1 MFDLGLDI
9 YTMGVRLSE
18 PNITLHFD
26 SPDGWRRNCKACWP
40 LAHTNEKR
48 APFYSL
54 FILTPNHARIPASE
68 FKWLQ
73 TRPRFLKE
81 NRCSLATEAHTSSSL
96 LPPPI
101 FIPTF
106 SPRKTSHAGHHVTV
120 NSPTRTS
127 HPHHQPSRCQRSFQS
142 TTCFQKPAD
151 RFDPNFWRTMSPQS
165 SIYVFR
171 VQSPTSGTNDG
182 EWIGEICQEDHVR
195 NACVEDQDRRRIGL
209 GKMGDARG

>member
-1 MFDLGLDI
+1 
-9 YTMGVRLSE
+9 MGVRLSE

-106 SPRKTSHAGHHVTV
+106 SPRKTSHAGASCHCQL
-120 NSPTRTS
+120 S
-127 HPHHQPSRCQRSFQS
+127 HP
-142 TTCFQKPAD
+142 
-151 RFDPNFWRTMSPQS
+151 NF
-165 SIYVFR
+165 
-171 VQSPTSGTNDG
+171 SPTSSTKSMPKISPIYDLFPKTCRSFRPQLLENDVST
-182 EWIGEICQEDHVR
+182 I
-195 NACVEDQDRRRIGL
+195 
-209 GKMGDARG
+209 